1 MPVEMAGKA
10 MVEAP
15 RESATWRGSGGRAA
29 GGGGRLSGG
38 GRIGR
43 AGGGAEGVGA
53 VWEFVWQA
61 ARRGERSSVGEK
73 TGPTVWMT
81 QWAGRLPAVVAT
93 APPGRRPRP

>member
-15 RESATWRGSGGRAA
+15 RESATRR
-29 GGGGRLSGG
+29 
-38 GRIGR
+38 
-43 AGGGAEGVGA
+43 
-53 VWEFVWQA
+53 EFVWQA

-93 APPGRRPRP
+93 ASPVGRPRP